1 MRGGKGMPSDYTK
14 SKDKSV
20 LEKWTKFSS
29 GKYRGA
35 LSVRYK
41 SK

>member
-1 MRGGKGMPSDYTK
+1 MRGGKGMPLDFNN
-14 SKDKSV
+14 SKDK
-20 LEKWTKFSS
+20 KIIAPWTKFSS
-29 GKYRGA
+29 KKYRGA